1 MWKKI
6 LSEIIR
12 RFPMEKQHEEEKTGT
27 NQRDSRQWKV
37 LLVDED
43 FQYLRSQAR
52 ILRRHG
58 LDVLPCDS
66 YDEGMIRLEREHFDL
81 VIVSQGSPGFEGR
94 TVLEHVSETGST
106 APVVVVAPHA
116 DIPCYLEAMNLG
128 AADYMEQPLAGP
140 DVEKVKVRFLGAH
153 IGNA

>member
-1 MWKKI
+1 MENKKR
-6 LSEIIR
+6 ER
-12 RFPMEKQHEEEKTGT
+12 KTGG
-27 NQRDSRQWKV
+27 NQQKPRQWKV

-43 FQYLRSQAR
+43 FQYLRSQAL

-66 YDEGMIRLEREHFDL
+66 YSEGMVRLDSEHFDL
-81 VIVSQGSPGFEGR
+81 VIVSQGSLGFEGR
-94 TVLEHVSETGST
+94 TVLEHASETGSC

-128 AADYMEQPLAGP
+128 AADYLEQPLDEP
-140 DVEKVKVRFLGAH
+140 DVEKMKVRFLEA
-153 IGNA
+153 ITGNA

>member
-1 MWKKI
+1 
-6 LSEIIR
+6 
-12 RFPMEKQHEEEKTGT
+12 MENRKGERKTEE
-27 NQRDSRQWKV
+27 NQPDPRQWKV

-43 FQYLRSQAR
+43 YQYLLKQAR

-66 YDEGMIRLEREHFDL
+66 YDESMIRLDSEHFDL
-81 VIVSQGSPGFEGR
+81 IIVSQGSHGFEGR
-94 TVLEHVSETGST
+94 TVLEHVSETGSG
-106 APVVVVAPHA
+106 APVVVVATHA

-128 AADYMEQPLAGP
+128 AADYLEQPLAGS
-140 DVEKVKVRFLGAH
+140 DVEKVKVRFLEAR